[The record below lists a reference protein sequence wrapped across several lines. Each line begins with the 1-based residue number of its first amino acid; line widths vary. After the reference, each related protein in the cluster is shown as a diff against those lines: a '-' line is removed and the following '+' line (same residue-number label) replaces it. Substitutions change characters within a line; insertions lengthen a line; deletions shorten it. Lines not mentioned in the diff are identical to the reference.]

1 MAARKPRKSARK
13 SAKKVP
19 AKTVPVI
26 VGGKTHRLQIKALER
41 KIKAAKAGRKP
52 AKRRASR

>member
-1 MAARKPRKSARK
+1 MAARKSARK

-19 AKTVPVI
+19 VKTLPVI

>member
-1 MAARKPRKSARK
+1 
-13 SAKKVP
+13 
-19 AKTVPVI
+19 VI

-52 AKRRASR
+52 AKRRSAR